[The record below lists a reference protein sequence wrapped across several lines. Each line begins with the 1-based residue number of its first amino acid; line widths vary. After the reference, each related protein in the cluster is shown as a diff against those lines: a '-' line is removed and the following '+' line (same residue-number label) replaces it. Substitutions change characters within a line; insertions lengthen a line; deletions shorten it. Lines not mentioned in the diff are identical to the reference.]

1 MANILSNQ
9 KNGKVVLIDT
19 GSNSSIALSA
29 LRVDDTENVVSASI
43 RRAWFSSNG
52 NWVVARG
59 SNTVLQVF
67 NTDHW
72 DFADHGASV
81 GVFSNATVA
90 YTLTGNGTIMLELQ
104 KSSVANT

>member
-1 MANILSNQ
+1 MANIIVNQ
-9 KNGKVVLIDT
+9 KNGKIVLSDT

-43 RRAWFSSNG
+43 RRVWFSSNG

-59 SNTVLQVF
+59 SNTVLQLF

-72 DFADHGASV
+72 NFSDHGQAM
-81 GVFSNATVA
+81 GIYSNATVA
-90 YTLTGNGTIMLELQ
+90 YTLTGNGSIVLELQ
-104 KSSVANT
+104 KNSVANT